1 MGTVKI
7 GNIKQ
12 RRHLKNSI
20 EYIFRPDKT
29 KNGAYIF
36 GDSGYTPQMVC
47 DTFYVTKKFFGKED
61 GRQAYHFVLTFAEED
76 DINPAMAEEIT
87 KELMAKMFPHNEYNW
102 AGAVHIDT
110 DHIHSHIIF
119 NSVNNITGLKYRY
132 NKGDWGKHIQK
143 IVDDICYEK
152 GFRTIAYEYDDTGQ
166 AILKNDNPKGTHHE
180 KHNREIKSK
189 ADIIREDI
197 DRCIAEADTY
207 NAFLTLM
214 KEDGYNI
221 REGKSTKYGDYITF
235 RPYGVEKGLRSYRLG
250 DGYGKSEIIE
260 RINKHESVIAEKR
273 QTLDNREYGRI
284 ITIHK
289 IPTITYRRYYVKHLY
304 IARRWRNKQTFP
316 GSYVYKKAII
326 EYEKLEDEWRLF
338 RRANFQ
344 SVDYMEEYRKKL
356 DEELKACYRNKR
368 NLPQGSE
375 ERDAV
380 DKQIKEYYHN
390 KRVLARIEK
399 RIDEQQLDGQER
411 QTRAADK
418 GRRDR

>member
-1 MGTVKI
+1 MYK
-7 GNIKQ
+7 
-12 RRHLKNSI
+12 
-20 EYIFRPDKT
+20 
-29 KNGAYIF
+29 
-36 GDSGYTPQMVC
+36 
-47 DTFYVTKKFFGKED
+47 
-61 GRQAYHFVLTFAEED
+61 RQ
-76 DINPAMAEEIT
+76 
-87 KELMAKMFPHNEYNW
+87 
-102 AGAVHIDT
+102 
-110 DHIHSHIIF
+110 
-119 NSVNNITGLKYRY
+119 
-132 NKGDWGKHIQK
+132 
-143 IVDDICYEK
+143 
-152 GFRTIAYEYDDTGQ
+152 GQ

-326 EYEKLEDEWRLF
+326 EYEKLEE
-338 RRANFQ
+338 
-344 SVDYMEEYRKKL
+344 M
-356 DEELKACYRNKR
+356 C
-368 NLPQGSE
+368 
-375 ERDAV
+375 
-380 DKQIKEYYHN
+380 I
-390 KRVLARIEK
+390 
-399 RIDEQQLDGQER
+399 
-411 QTRAADK
+411 
-418 GRRDR
+418 RDRYL

>member
-1 MGTVKI
+1 M
-7 GNIKQ
+7 
-12 RRHLKNSI
+12 
-20 EYIFRPDKT
+20 
-29 KNGAYIF
+29 
-36 GDSGYTPQMVC
+36 
-47 DTFYVTKKFFGKED
+47 
-61 GRQAYHFVLTFAEED
+61 
-76 DINPAMAEEIT
+76 
-87 KELMAKMFPHNEYNW
+87 
-102 AGAVHIDT
+102 
-110 DHIHSHIIF
+110 
-119 NSVNNITGLKYRY
+119 
-132 NKGDWGKHIQK
+132 
-143 IVDDICYEK
+143 
-152 GFRTIAYEYDDTGQ
+152 
-166 AILKNDNPKGTHHE
+166 
-180 KHNREIKSK
+180 
-189 ADIIREDI
+189 
-197 DRCIAEADTY
+197 
-207 NAFLTLM
+207 
-214 KEDGYNI
+214 
-221 REGKSTKYGDYITF
+221 
-235 RPYGVEKGLRSYRLG
+235 G

-344 SVDYMEEYRKKL
+344 SVDDMEEYRKKL

>member
-1 MGTVKI
+1 MGTVKL

-12 RRHLKNSI
+12 RKHLKNSI

-47 DTFYVTKKFFGKED
+47 DTFDVTKNFFGKED

-76 DINPAMAEEIT
+76 NVDSEIAEEIT

-110 DHIHSHIIF
+110 EHIHSHIIF

-132 NKGDWGKHIQK
+132 SKGDWGKHIQK
-143 IVDDICYEK
+143 IVDDICYAR
-152 GFRTIAYEYDDTGQ
+152 GLRTIAYEYDDAGEAVFKQ
-166 AILKNDNPKGTHHE
+166 RNPKGTQYE
-180 KHNREIKSK
+180 KYNRDVKSK
-189 ADIIREDI
+189 ADVIREDI

-207 NAFLTLM
+207 DMFLALM
-214 KEDGYNI
+214 KEDGYSI
-221 REGKSTKYGDYITF
+221 REGESTKYGDYITF

-260 RINKHESVIAEKR
+260 RINRYKFVITEKR
-273 QTLDNREYGRI
+273 QTIDNREYDRI

-304 IARRWRNKQTFP
+304 IARRWKNKQPFP

-338 RRANFQ
+338 RKANFQ
-344 SVDYMEEYRKKL
+344 SVDDMKEYRKQIE
-356 DEELKACYRNKR
+356 EELKDCYRKKKK
-368 NLPQGSE
+368 LPQGSE
-375 ERDAV
+375 EASAV

-390 KRVLARIEK
+390 RKVLDRIEK
-399 RIDEQQLDGQER
+399 RIDNLYPEGQE
-411 QTRAADK
+411 
-418 GRRDR
+418 GRMREKEMGQRDR